1 MLSLLIP
8 GPQQPGNSIDVYLE
22 PLIDDLNQLWSIG
35 ELTYDVVS
43 RDTFTLKAM
52 LLWTISDF
60 PAYGNLA
67 GCKLKGKMGCRYVV
81 KKPIVCG

>member
-1 MLSLLIP
+1 MLTLLIP

-22 PLIDDLNQLWSIG
+22 PLIEDLNNLWSNE
-35 ELTYDVVS
+35 ELTYDAFS
-43 RDTFTLKAM
+43 KNTFTLKAM

-67 GCKLKGKMGCRYVV
+67 GCKVKGKMGC
-81 KKPIVCG
+81 PL